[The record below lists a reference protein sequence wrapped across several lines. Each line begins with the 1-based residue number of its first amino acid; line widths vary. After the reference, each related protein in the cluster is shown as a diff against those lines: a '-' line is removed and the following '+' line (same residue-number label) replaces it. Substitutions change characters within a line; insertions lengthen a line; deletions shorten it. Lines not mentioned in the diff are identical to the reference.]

1 VAPKQGKIV
10 TLAPKD
16 AAFYFFCPRNL
27 AETFQKL
34 SKNFQVH
41 ADSARTA
48 TTELII
54 SVRISAKNHSAP
66 WIEADQGAGLPF
78 APDCKAGGET
88 MLTVTKPQENRID
101 ITLSGKIDATSMRQ
115 GLDDLLSLSE
125 GITNGVMMYRIPD
138 FAMPSF
144 AAIGVEMTRLPAL
157 FGLLTKFDRCAVL
170 TDAAWLKSA
179 AEMKGSLFGGID
191 IKAFDLDQNDEAEA
205 WLKA

>member
-1 VAPKQGKIV
+1 
-10 TLAPKD
+10 
-16 AAFYFFCPRNL
+16 
-27 AETFQKL
+27 
-34 SKNFQVH
+34 
-41 ADSARTA
+41 
-48 TTELII
+48 
-54 SVRISAKNHSAP
+54 
-66 WIEADQGAGLPF
+66 
-78 APDCKAGGET
+78 